1 MVRYLT
7 GVQSSGALH
16 VGNYF
21 GALRPAVELQE
32 KGEAFYFIADFHALT
47 TVQDPNTLR
56 RNVRDAAL
64 DFLACGLDPAKACF
78 FRQSDVPVVTE
89 LAWILS
95 TITPMG
101 LLERCHSYKD
111 KLARGLPA
119 SHGLFA
125 YPVLMAADILL
136 YDSDIV
142 PVGKDQKQHIE
153 VTRDIAVK
161 FNEIYGKV
169 FKVPEPDIRKEV
181 ATVVGLDG
189 QKMSKSY
196 GNTLEI
202 FSEEKALRK
211 KIMGIVTDSTPVETP
226 KNPDQSTIV
235 ELYRL
240 FATADQVARM
250 ENEFRAGGIGYGE
263 FKKRLFEAVWETFA
277 PMRKRRAELESDP
290 DYVDQV
296 LADGAARASQVAAK
310 TMERVR
316 QATGLLGRKGKT

>member
-1 MVRYLT
+1 MAMVRYLT
-7 GVQSSGALH
+7 GVQASGALH

-47 TVQDPNTLR
+47 TVQDPTSLR
-56 RNVRDAAL
+56 RNVRNVAL
-64 DFLACGLDPAKACF
+64 DFLACGLDPKKACF

-89 LAWILS
+89 LTWILS
-95 TITPMG
+95 TITPMA

-136 YDSDIV
+136 YDSDVV

-161 FNEIYGKV
+161 FNETYGKV
-169 FKVPEPDIRKEV
+169 FKVPEPSIRKEV

-202 FSEEKALRK
+202 FTEEKLLRK
-211 KIMGIVTDSTPVETP
+211 KITGIVTDSIPVGEP

-240 FATADQVARM
+240 FAPADQVTRM
-250 ENEFRAGGIGYGE
+250 EDEFRAGGVGYGE

-277 PMRKRRAELESDP
+277 PMRRRRAELESNP
-290 DYVDQV
+290 DYVDRV
-296 LADGAARASQVAAK
+296 LADGAERARQVANE
-310 TMERVR
+310 TMARVR
-316 QATGLLGRKGKT
+316 RAIGLRDG